1 MDKIW
6 SVHYYNAWDEYAE
19 DKLYRNREDA
29 EKFIFSVEYKYLKR
43 RLNEEI
49 KWLECKDYSDR
60 TLEEKEHSRKLYQ
73 RGLKYL
79 ENVLES
85 EVSWEEKNKKLY
97 ENRILWK
104 ENDEDNLVNFGS
116 IISCNDAPITNL
128 KLLNVE

>member
-1 MDKIW
+1 M
-6 SVHYYNAWDEYAE
+6 HYN
-19 DKLYRNREDA
+19 
-29 EKFIFSVEYKYLKR
+29 
-43 RLNEEI
+43 
-49 KWLECKDYSDR
+49 R
-60 TLEEKEHSRKLYQ
+60 TLEEKECSRKLYQ

-128 KLLNVE
+128 KHLNVE